1 MNTGFRKFSEKEKEF
16 VRELLSAKESNL
28 SGLQVASLIS
38 KRIEFEGI
46 YCNYKEGY
54 VKIFKKEHVDAQ
66 KSYIQISDLCFF
78 IEELEESGLVTV
90 DTVIGKD
97 GTIDS
102 DEKDD
107 FWIHKNDYKTFCGEL
122 FLKNGNMASATNF
135 KYETFKS
142 KNLLNLLSKYVYNK
156 VVVPRSALIELERDG
171 FLSRDEKQLETVKK
185 TQKIAIVS
193 LCLSVV
199 TLITSV
205 FMQKCC
211 STKIESPDLETIAG
225 STNAISDKML
235 LSLSTDT
242 IQLTDSLEQSNCDT
256 SKVN

>member
-16 VRELLSAKESNL
+16 VRELLSAKESDL
-28 SGLQVASLIS
+28 SGLRVASLIS

-54 VKIFKKEHVDAQ
+54 VKIFKKEHLDAR
-66 KSYIQISDLCFF
+66 KSYMQISDLCLF

-102 DEKDD
+102 VEKDD
-107 FWIHKNDYKTFCGEL
+107 FWIHKNGYKPVGEEL
-122 FLKNGNMASATNF
+122 YLDNGNMMSAKRF
-135 KYETFKS
+135 KYEIFKS
-142 KNLLNLLSKYVYNK
+142 KNLSILLSQYVHNK
-156 VVVPRSALIELERDG
+156 VVVPRSPLIELERDG

-185 TQKIAIVS
+185 TQKISIVS

>member
-16 VRELLSAKESNL
+16 VRELLSAKESDL

-122 FLKNGNMASATNF
+122 FLKNGNMASTTNF

-171 FLSRDEKQLETVKK
+171 FLSRDEKQLETMQRTLCVS
-185 TQKIAIVS
+185 IVALFFSVVS
-193 LCLSVV
+193 LLV
-199 TLITSV
+199 TVLL
-205 FMQKCC
+205 QKCGT
-211 STKIESPDLETIAG
+211 TKIESQDLENIAR
-225 STNAISDKML
+225 SADTISDKMT
-235 LSLSTDT
+235 SFPSSDT
-242 IQLTDSLEQSNCDT
+242 IQLTTTAAQSKSDSN
-256 SKVN
+256 KVY